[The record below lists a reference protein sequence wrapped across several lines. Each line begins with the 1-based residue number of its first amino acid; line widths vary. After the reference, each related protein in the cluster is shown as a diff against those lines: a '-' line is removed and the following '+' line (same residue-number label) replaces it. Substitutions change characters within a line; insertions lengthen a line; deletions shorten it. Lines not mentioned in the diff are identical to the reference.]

1 MGYAAQRSGTLRERL
16 EVLDCAVALNDCN
29 LGPVPCSVSIPGVD
43 ATAACERETNDRLP
57 HGTGPA
63 QCLHLSQELEAR
75 RQIAADQL
83 NSDTLPFRMTD
94 HMTHSI
100 EIFLAAHQAMTTGV
114 DMIPRSANDKEYF
127 AQDWFAARVAALGLP
142 LHPQGRAGDP
152 DLWVGADTQAPVE
165 GYEIKSMALRNGR
178 PARKDYDSRSIDP
191 AEPKDDRDCF
201 LVFLLYTGSGGKPR
215 PIHSL
220 CIAHR
225 DLINTDQGGAAFHIE
240 EKIEGFGSYGD
251 GAIRSRKQ
259 YRFPSPFT
267 LDPTG
272 LGRCRLILPAEW
284 EPADARLVQVGTL
297 ERSIAYT
304 RLDAYSIDLG
314 GDTRPTPHAA
324 PRLDAG
330 QVRRFQVF
338 EQP

>member
-1 MGYAAQRSGTLRERL
+1 
-16 EVLDCAVALNDCN
+16 
-29 LGPVPCSVSIPGVD
+29 
-43 ATAACERETNDRLP
+43 
-57 HGTGPA
+57 
-63 QCLHLSQELEAR
+63 
-75 RQIAADQL
+75 
-83 NSDTLPFRMTD
+83 
-94 HMTHSI
+94 MTHSI
-100 EIFLAAHQAMTTGV
+100 EIFLAAHQAMTAGI
-114 DMIPRSANDKEYF
+114 DMIPRNANDKEYF
-127 AQDWFAARVAALGLP
+127 SQDWFAARVASLGLP
-142 LHPQGRAGDP
+142 LRPQGSASHP
-152 DLWVGADTQAPVE
+152 DLWVGDDTQAPVE

-178 PARKDYDSRSIDP
+178 PARKDYDSSSPNP
-191 AEPKDDRDCF
+191 AQPKDDRDCF

-220 CIAHR
+220 CITHR
-225 DLINTDQGGAAFHIE
+225 DLIDADQAGATSHLE

-259 YRFPSPFT
+259 YRFLSPFT

-284 EPADARLVQVGTL
+284 APADARLVQVGTL

-304 RLDAYSIDLG
+304 RLDGYSIDLDG
-314 GDTRPTPHAA
+314 NTRPTKHAT

-338 EQP
+338 EQA